1 MLQHLENEW
10 VLLFY
15 LPHLVEEIRRR
26 RPRAV
31 RPFTSNT
38 ASHMRGDAV
47 SQRQLDV
54 MRKIAKRA
62 QFENIECRSVFVIGM
77 CRRVEPR
84 MSNVVAQTEHEGF
97 TPFSNHLGIEG
108 KGFELRDEV
117 GKGWLKQ
124 RTAGTVLR
132 DDVLVHLSDN

>member
-1 MLQHLENEW
+1 MLQHLENAW

-26 RPRAV
+26 RPLAV

-84 MSNVVAQTEHEGF
+84 MSNEIGRHT
-97 TPFSNHLGIEG
+97 S
-108 KGFELRDEV
+108 EL
-117 GKGWLKQ
+117 Q
-124 RTAGTVLR
+124 SPT
-132 DDVLVHLSDN
+132 N